1 MEIDVLELLD
11 RPIAYHVIFAR
22 ITGSVT
28 AAVFLSQAFYWQYR
42 GKQEDGGW
50 WWHTQKQWTDE
61 TGLSR
66 REQETARKKLRSMGV
81 IEERDEGMPSRKEY
95 RLNFPVLLNKIEQY
109 QQNARKCQTRMAE
122 TTKYVCTIQTNRYGG
137 NRHIPE
143 TIPKTRLEN
152 TTTPLTGSCSH
163 VDMEEYLRLVVLY
176 GGKNGEAPRNPVALK
191 KVIWKR
197 FNEQGG
203 LSELDQ
209 SQLEKWRKRL
219 EHEQNCIKHE
229 EKKAA
234 ENVVLLAEL
243 NDPDRRAMGLE
254 SIKAIRAMLD

>member
-1 MEIDVLELLD
+1 VEIDVLELLD

-42 GKQEDGGW
+42 GKQEEDGW

-95 RLNFPVLLNKIEQY
+95 RLNFPVLLDKIEQY
-109 QQNARKCQTRMAE
+109 QQNARKSQTRMA
-122 TTKYVCTIQTNRYGG
+122 KNAIHVCTIQTNQSGG
-137 NRHIPE
+137 KRHIPE
-143 TIPKTRLEN
+143 TIPETKLEN
-152 TTTPLTGSCSH
+152 TTTPSTGSGSH
-163 VDMEEYLRLVVLY
+163 VDMEEYLSLVVLY
-176 GGKNGEAPRNPVALK
+176 GGKNGEAPRNPLALK
-191 KVIWKR
+191 KVIRKR
-197 FNEQGG
+197 LNEQGG

-209 SQLEKWRKRL
+209 SQLEKWRERL
-219 EHEQNCIKHE
+219 EYEQNRINYE
-229 EKKAA
+229 VKKAA
-234 ENVVLLAEL
+234 EKDALMAEL
-243 NDPDRRAMGLE
+243 NDPDSRARSLQ
-254 SIKAIRAMLD
+254 SIKAIKAMLD